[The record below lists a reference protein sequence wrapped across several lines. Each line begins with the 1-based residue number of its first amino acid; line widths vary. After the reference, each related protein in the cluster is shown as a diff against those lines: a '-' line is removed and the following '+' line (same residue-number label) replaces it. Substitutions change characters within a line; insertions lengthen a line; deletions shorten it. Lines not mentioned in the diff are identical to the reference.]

1 MAGVSGLE
9 PEPKVLETSML
20 TIDTI
25 PLRLFWILD
34 FGFWI
39 EGENIFRF
47 NPKSCNPKSKIDS
60 IYFPDAVCGNG
71 NDGKTF

>member
-1 MAGVSGLE
+1 MAGVSGFE

-20 TIDTI
+20 TVDTI
-25 PLRLFWILD
+25 PLRLFSILD

-39 EGENIFRF
+39 EVGSFPPSIANR
-47 NPKSCNPKSKIDS
+47 KSKIENLT
-60 IYFPDAVCGNG
+60 IYFPDAMCDSG